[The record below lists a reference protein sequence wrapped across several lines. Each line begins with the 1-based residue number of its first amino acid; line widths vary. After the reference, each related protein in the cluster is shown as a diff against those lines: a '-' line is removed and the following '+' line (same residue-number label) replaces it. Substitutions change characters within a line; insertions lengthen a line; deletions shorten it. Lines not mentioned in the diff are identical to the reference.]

1 MVRGW
6 LAKGAFSPSLAS
18 PTACWRCIPIRVSAF
33 ATPPGRA
40 PALQGEQVAQL
51 LAGTLAR
58 RAAHQTAREPAPHR
72 PGTRGAHPRPLYL
85 PLPAPGSAGPLAGL
99 KRYEDALDA
108 LVCAWVA
115 TLYLDGKGMAYN
127 GADPTAA
134 IWVPGGRGR

>member
-1 MVRGW
+1 MSKSRSYW
-6 LAKGAFSPSLAS
+6 PELSRDERR
-18 PTACWRCIPIRVSAF
+18 TR
-33 ATPPGRA
+33 
-40 PALQGEQVAQL
+40 L
-51 LAGTLAR
+51 L
-58 RAAHQTAREPAPHR
+58 ENPHR
-72 PGTRGAHPRPLYL
+72 IAQALAEHIPGLHL